1 MTSFDPVDSEFAD
14 RVRESFG
21 RQALMKTIGALLTKV
36 APGEVHVELPFRTD
50 LTQQHGFLHA
60 AVITAIV
67 DTACGFAALTLAPRE
82 AAVLTIEYKVNF
94 LSPGFGERITA
105 RARVLKRGR
114 AVTICAGDVYA
125 QRAEHERHIATM
137 IATIANVIGRPDLV
151 G

>member
-1 MTSFDPVDSEFAD
+1 MSF
-14 RVRESFG
+14 RN
-21 RQALMKTIGALLTKV
+21 
-36 APGEVHVELPFRTD
+36 D

-67 DTACGFAALTLAPRE
+67 DTACGFAALTLAPRD
-82 AAVLTIEYKVNF
+82 AAVLTVEYKVNF
-94 LSPGFGERITA
+94 MSPGYGERITA

-125 QRAEHERHIATM
+125 RQAQHERHIATM
-137 IATIANVIGRPDLV
+137 IATIANVTGRPNLV

>member
-21 RQALMKTIGALLTKV
+21 RQALMKRIGGLLTKV

-125 QRAEHERHIATM
+125 QQAEHERHIATM